1 MKPVS
6 ITCPF
11 TGHVVNATKDEDTKT
26 LYMQNA
32 ITHEPIVCMYDFEK
46 DCYCIPAR
54 ILMQKYDLVSM
65 THAAYILGVTRQR
78 ISYIAKH
85 EIIKPYTVND
95 KTMFMR
101 SDVLD
106 YKKNRKVGAPKKEQE

>member
-11 TGHVVNATKDEDTKT
+11 TGQVIKAIENEDTKT
-26 LYMQNA
+26 LIITNA
-32 ITHEPIVCMYDFEK
+32 ITKEPIECLYDYEGG
-46 DCYCIPAR
+46 CYCIPAK

-85 EIIKPYTVND
+85 EIIKPYTVNNR
-95 KTMFMR
+95 TMFMR

-106 YKKNRKVGAPKKEQE
+106 YKENRKVGAPKKE